1 MRFTE
6 RDIRLVRDI
15 ALSHVLSRDQ
25 VIELGYF
32 DSVTRCNT
40 RLRELGAMNAV
51 RQISTPFHNQ
61 SLYIAGSLAGELCGD
76 RVERLMADR
85 IGSPRFVRHALSVT
99 NCRIALCKRG
109 GSGWRFEQQ
118 LWRTVGK
125 HEIRPDGLIVLK
137 GIPTF
142 IEVDLGHVSGPK
154 FREKLK
160 GFESLTVGTTCTDI
174 YGFPSFRL
182 LIVSTSP
189 RRVRHLRSLVS
200 DHARLECLVTTFK
213 ELGAPSVG
221 CWS

>member
-25 VIELGYF
+25 VIQLGYF
-32 DSVTRCNT
+32 DSITRCNT
-40 RLRELGAMNAV
+40 RLRELASANAV
-51 RQISTPFHNQ
+51 RKISTPFHAQ
-61 SLYIAGSLAGELCGD
+61 SLYIAGCLAGELCGE
-76 RVERLMADR
+76 RIERLLADR
-85 IGSPRFVRHALSVT
+85 IGSPRFVRHALSTT
-99 NCRIALCKRG
+99 NCRIALQRRSG
-109 GSGWRFEQQ
+109 TGWRFEQQ
-118 LWRTVGK
+118 LWRMVGK
-125 HEIRPDGLIVLK
+125 QEIRPDGLIVLK
-137 GIPTF
+137 GNPTF

-160 GFESLTVGTTCTDI
+160 GFESLTSGTTCTDL

-182 LIVSTSP
+182 LIVSTSQ
-189 RRVRHLRSLVS
+189 RRMRHLRSLVS
-200 DHARLECLVTTFK
+200 DHTRLECLVTTFE